1 MHGYY
6 WDKEYLKNKLVE
18 FNGGQFLMETREGLT
33 FRGEIKECVIQSN
46 KNRRVLIFF
55 NWLSER
61 RFFLDEWWR
70 PKPRWVMLEPP
81 HSSSTLDVGFSSYY
95 TQQDEDRIKMWGTF
109 GEVCR
114 FFKREDHTNLV
125 RNNDTIIPYCELH
138 KLNFFRAIIIAL
150 KK

>member
-6 WDKEYLKNKLVE
+6 WDKEYLKNRLAG
-18 FNGGQFLMETREGLT
+18 FNGGQFLMETKEGLT
-33 FRGEIKECVIQSN
+33 FRGEIKECVIPSN
-46 KNRRVLIFF
+46 KNRRVLISF

-61 RFFLDEWWR
+61 RLFLDEWWK
-70 PKPRWVMLEPP
+70 PKTRWVLIEPP
-81 HSSSTLDVGFSSYY
+81 RGSSFLDVGFSSYY
-95 TQQDEDRIKMWGTF
+95 TQQDEERIKMWGAF

-114 FFKREDHTNLV
+114 FFKKEDHTNLV
-125 RNNDTIIPYCELH
+125 RNWDEIIPYWKLH